1 MKRSGFTLIELIFV
15 IAISA
20 IIGTTVASLVKGRLS
35 GGTQEAPTYVDPTYE
50 EPVNEV
56 EPVEEVNDE
65 MPPLPGGVE

>member
-1 MKRSGFTLIELIFV
+1 L
-15 IAISA
+15 A